1 MTTASEE
8 VPAEEGLGPADLLA
22 AQRAVA
28 RRLRQA
34 GTLHL
39 SDHTFDLPVVLA
51 LGQPSGRPPCGRL
64 GRHAPSI
71 PPDRSARL
79 GPEVTAMNA
88 SNRRAERTVAGDDRD
103 QR

>member
-8 VPAEEGLGPADLLA
+8 VPAEQGLGPADLLA
-22 AQRAVA
+22 ALRAVA

-51 LGQPSGRPPCGRL
+51 LNPRAVRLAAGSAVMPPAS
-64 GRHAPSI
+64 HPTD
-71 PPDRSARL
+71 PPVWVPR
-79 GPEVTAMNA
+79 
-88 SNRRAERTVAGDDRD
+88 
-103 QR
+103 